1 LVLIIG
7 DTEFELALLGAQ
19 DDRLAVHPPD
29 HVEGG
34 LGFAA
39 QRQLQEIGL
48 DAGLDGFAQFGL
60 DGKET
65 IRRTE
70 AVEALVR
77 PLVVVVFDPKLDAVP
92 GVIEAAKLGADQVVL
107 PDGGP
112 KPFNLA
118 EGHRM
123 MRAGFDVGHAIL
135 LELGG
140 EAAGAAPGDVLAAVV
155 GEHLAGRFELGDGGA
170 IDLDDRL
177 GGGAAEQV
185 GADDVP
191 GMVIEEGDEVGVA
204 AAQPEGEDVRLP
216 HLVGRGALEETGP
229 GKVLGFLFGRRRHEV
244 GLLQT
249 LADGGGAGRQQ
260 EPAAQ
265 HLGDAGDA
273 EGGVLLFEL
282 HDFGGDGGG
291 EFLDAVA
298 PIGPVLQGVLAA
310 LLIPFHPME
319 QTVLIHPQF
328 LA

>member
-1 LVLIIG
+1 MGGFILIIG
-7 DTEFELALLGAQ
+7 DTEFELALFGAE

-34 LGFAA
+34 FGFAV

-48 DAGLDGFAQFGL
+48 DAGFDGFAQLGL

-65 IRRTE
+65 IGRAE
-70 AVEALVR
+70 AFDSLVR
-77 PLVVVVFDPKLDAVP
+77 PLVIIIFDPELDALA

-112 KPFNLA
+112 KPFNLP
-118 EGHRM
+118 EGHGM
-123 MRAGFDVGHAIL
+123 VRAGFDVGHAIL

-155 GEHLAGRFELGDGGA
+155 GEHLAGRLELGDGGA

-177 GGGAAEQV
+177 GGGAAEQIS
-185 GADDVP
+185 ADNVP

-216 HLVGRGALEETGP
+216 HLVGGGALEEAGP

-244 GLLQT
+244 GLLEP
-249 LADGGGAGRQQ
+249 LADGGGAGGQQ
-260 EPAAQ
+260 KPAAQ
-265 HLGDAGDA
+265 QLRDAGDA

-282 HDFGGDGGG
+282 HDFGGDGSRK
-291 EFLDAVA
+291 FLDAVA
-298 PIGPVLQGVLAA
+298 PVGPVLQGVFAA
-310 LLIPFHPME
+310 LSVPFDP
-319 QTVLIHPQF
+319 VK
-328 LA
+328 